1 MQKSK
6 KNEITKIKDSVKCC
20 LSEIKEDISV
30 IKERDPAAK
39 STLEVMLTYS
49 GLHAVLAYRVS
60 HALYNRKHF
69 LSARMI
75 SQGARFLT
83 GIEIHPG
90 AKIGRGL
97 FIDHGSGVVIGETTE
112 IGDNCTLY
120 QGVTLG
126 GTGKDTGKRH
136 PTLGNNVMCGAGS
149 KVLGP
154 FKIGDNSKV
163 AANAVVLKEIPAD
176 CTAVGIPAKVVKRG
190 EHKVPQDLDQIH
202 IPDPVAQEL
211 ARLSARIEELEK
223 LSGMA
228 HGADAADDAA
238 DENHGEDTFESIGDK
253 ADANENNKI
262 QPIQRRKGSENESL

>member
-1 MQKSK
+1 MASK
-6 KNEITKIKDSVKCC
+6 IVKKLNKIKSTVKCC
-20 LSEIKEDISV
+20 IKEIKDDVQV

-39 STLEVMLTYS
+39 STVEVLLTYS
-49 GLHAVLAYRVS
+49 GLHAVLAYRLS
-60 HALYNRKHF
+60 HALYKRKHF

-90 AKIGRGL
+90 ATIGKGL

-154 FKIGDNSKV
+154 FRVGDNCKV
-163 AANAVVLKEIPAD
+163 AANAVVLKEIPDD

-190 EHKVPQDLDQIH
+190 EHKVAQDLDQIH

-211 ARLSARIEELEK
+211 KRLNDKIIQLEK
-223 LSGMA
+223 LVGCCCDGDCDDSEIFNE
-228 HGADAADDAA
+228 GADLEANELDDVMAL
-238 DENHGEDTFESIGDK
+238 DGIENPKRKDNDDESI
-253 ADANENNKI
+253 
-262 QPIQRRKGSENESL
+262 

>member
-1 MQKSK
+1 MK
-6 KNEITKIKDSVKCC
+6 KLVKNRQNKIKDTFKCC
-20 LSEIKEDISV
+20 LKEIKDDVQV
-30 IKERDPAAK
+30 IKDRDPAAK
-39 STLEVMLTYS
+39 STLEVLLTYS
-49 GLHAVLAYRVS
+49 GLHAVLAYRLS
-60 HALYNRKHF
+60 HALYKREHY

-90 AKIGRGL
+90 ATIGKGL

-154 FKIGDNSKV
+154 FTVGDNSKV
-163 AANAVVLKEIPAD
+163 AANAVVLKEIPPD

-190 EHKVPQDLDQIH
+190 EHKVAQDLDQIH

-211 ARLSARIEELEK
+211 KRMSDRISELERAVGK
-223 LSGMA
+223 CC
-228 HGADAADDAA
+228 DEKDDFFDDYA
-238 DENHGEDTFESIGDK
+238 DEQLSETAGEDTDK
-253 ADANENNKI
+253 
-262 QPIQRRKGSENESL
+262 